1 MLQKTATNLSV
12 SLFVVTTA
20 IMGCSTKNDDGAKQ
34 STTFE
39 VEAAQIQQKA
49 KKFRTKDGQCSFE
62 FLTDLSDE
70 SLLAKLRSL
79 KDHVLSQPE
88 LDRESVRSLALIAK
102 NSCDKIV
109 GSYDQPMSLAPA
121 EGETAEETIQREESQ
136 NCYILNEDGSIH
148 TTIKIDELKSKC
160 EKASALSAI

>member
-1 MLQKTATNLSV
+1 MLQKTVTKLTM

-20 IMGCSTKNDDGAKQ
+20 TMGCSTKNDDGAKQ
-34 STTFE
+34 STVLE

-49 KKFRTKDGQCSFE
+49 KQFRTKDGQCSFE
-62 FLTDLSDE
+62 FLNDLSKE
-70 SLLAKLRSL
+70 SLLAKLQSL

-88 LDRESVRSLALIAK
+88 LDQESVKSLASIAK
-102 NSCDKIV
+102 VSCDKMI
-109 GSYDQPMSLAPA
+109 GSYDQPLPLAPA
-121 EGETAEETIQREESQ
+121 EGETAEEAIKREESQ

-148 TTIKIDELKSKC
+148 TTMRIDKIKSEC